1 MNRIE
6 EIDSLIE
13 AVEKK
18 LVQLDEQRAIIQN
31 QLDELKK
38 QRHLLVSQKPSD
50 STSQADQP
58 SVTNHASESE
68 KIALFRSLFRGRGD
82 VFARRFESAKTGKSG
97 YQPCC
102 CNEWV
107 QGTCEKPEVKC
118 TDFKNFFNKKPKR
131 KLAQQC
137 FRHFCVSLVCPFP

>member
-1 MNRIE
+1 MNRIK

-38 QRHLLVSQKPSD
+38 QRHLLINQKPSD

-58 SVTNHASESE
+58 
-68 KIALFRSLFRGRGD
+68 
-82 VFARRFESAKTGKSG
+82 
-97 YQPCC
+97 
-102 CNEWV
+102 
-107 QGTCEKPEVKC
+107 
-118 TDFKNFFNKKPKR
+118 
-131 KLAQQC
+131 
-137 FRHFCVSLVCPFP
+137 

>member
-1 MNRIE
+1 VNRIK

-38 QRHLLVSQKPSD
+38 QRHLLINQKPSD

-58 SVTNHASESE
+58 
-68 KIALFRSLFRGRGD
+68 
-82 VFARRFESAKTGKSG
+82 
-97 YQPCC
+97 
-102 CNEWV
+102 
-107 QGTCEKPEVKC
+107 
-118 TDFKNFFNKKPKR
+118 
-131 KLAQQC
+131 
-137 FRHFCVSLVCPFP
+137 

>member
-1 MNRIE
+1 MNRIK

-38 QRHLLVSQKPSD
+38 QRHLLINPKPSD

-58 SVTNHASESE
+58 
-68 KIALFRSLFRGRGD
+68 
-82 VFARRFESAKTGKSG
+82 
-97 YQPCC
+97 
-102 CNEWV
+102 
-107 QGTCEKPEVKC
+107 
-118 TDFKNFFNKKPKR
+118 
-131 KLAQQC
+131 
-137 FRHFCVSLVCPFP
+137 